1 MIRPL
6 VLPRTLQGRIKTV
19 PAPIGN
25 GLRGFVA
32 GRGLLHGSSVDNAIE
47 DLLNESFVKIYGSN
61 WIKQLSPLNFSQ
73 IQKVL
78 KGAMYY
84 YGLGYDPKNYSA
96 FFRNLQKSFPEIQ
109 PLAITKVLSFI
120 SGIDRQKFP
129 RDFALQKTG
138 KVDPTAMAAQK
149 DISSA
154 ERKEEIAYEIKDK
167 IDRGTKAIA
176 SSAMDA
182 ASTINSALPWYLKPS
197 LLLPVAGVA
206 AVAYF
211 MLQKKAMSSI
221 LRPSYKSNPV
231 PEGRVKA
238 QKLFKTFHERKATKT
253 KSIDE
258 IDASE
263 LVQLGDALEIGYR
276 SNKWTG
282 KKENYLLTFGKGVK
296 LMSTADGKTLVISGG
311 KMEVKNVGIIN

>member
-1 MIRPL
+1 MVRSL
-6 VLPRTLQGRIKTV
+6 VLPRTLKGRIKAG
-19 PAPIGN
+19 PAPIGA
-25 GLRGFVA
+25 GLRGFVN
-32 GRGLLHGSSVDNAIE
+32 GRGLLHGNAVDDAIK

-61 WIKQLSPLNFSQ
+61 WIQHLSPLNISQ

-109 PLAITKVLSFI
+109 PLAITKVLAFI
-120 SGIDRQKFP
+120 SGIDKEKFP
-129 RDFALQKTG
+129 GDYALLKTG
-138 KVDPTAMAAQK
+138 KVDPFAMNAQK
-149 DISSA
+149 QISST
-154 ERKEEIAYEIKDK
+154 ERKEAIAYEIKDK
-167 IDRGTKAIA
+167 LDRGAKAIA
-176 SSAMDA
+176 SSAIDA
-182 ASTINSALPWYLKPS
+182 AGTINSALPWYLKPS

-206 AVAYF
+206 ALAYF
-211 MLQKKAMSSI
+211 MLQKKAMGAI

-231 PEGRVKA
+231 PEGRA
-238 QKLFKTFHERKATKT
+238 QAKKLFEEFHERKPKKTKT
-253 KSIDE
+253 IE
-258 IDASE
+258 AIDASE

-282 KKENYLLTFGKGVK
+282 KKENYLHSFGKGVK
-296 LMSTADGKTLVISGG
+296 LMATADGKTLVISGG